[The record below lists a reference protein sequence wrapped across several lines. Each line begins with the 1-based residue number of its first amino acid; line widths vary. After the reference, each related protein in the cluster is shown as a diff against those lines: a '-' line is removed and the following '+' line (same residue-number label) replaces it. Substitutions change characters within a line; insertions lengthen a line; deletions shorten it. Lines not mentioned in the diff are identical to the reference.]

1 MKGIEVPEKT
11 EDFTADPV
19 ELFFDL
25 AFVFAFSQ
33 LVGRLLHDAD
43 WAGVGKTALLFWM
56 IWLPWSQFTWAANA
70 VSGNGRAVRVFFLV
84 ATAASVPMA
93 ASISTAFDDGGPVF
107 AISICVIMAMGI
119 STMLLGVGDDPA
131 IRRANRLW
139 GTPIV
144 VAMVV
149 LLVGSA
155 LDGGAR
161 IAVWCLMALIV
172 MTAMGFA
179 GQGDWL
185 IRGGH
190 FAERHGLIL
199 IVALGE
205 IIVAIGIPVVV
216 DLEEG
221 HGLPGDTVL
230 ALVAAGAFAGIMW
243 WAYFDRV
250 APALEHRAESVVGDR
265 DRGRYARDIYTGAH
279 SVIVAGVVLTAAALE
294 EITLHPGDEI
304 PDAFRMML
312 FGGISMTL
320 VGVVVAIWRAFGV
333 LAGERLGGILLIGLI
348 VALTGSVD
356 GLVVLI
362 AVDLALVAVLATE
375 HVRIER

>member
-1 MKGIEVPEKT
+1 VKGIEIPEKT

-33 LVGRLLHDAD
+33 LVGRLIYDAD
-43 WAGVGKTALLFWM
+43 WTGVGKTALLFWL

-84 ATAASVPMA
+84 ATAACMPMA
-93 ASISTAFDDGGPVF
+93 ASISTAFDDGGPAF
-107 AISICVIMAMGI
+107 ALSICVIMAMGI
-119 STMLLGVGDDPA
+119 ATMFLGVAHDPA
-131 IRRANRLW
+131 IRRAIYLW

-144 VAMVV
+144 VSMVV
-149 LLVGSA
+149 LVVGAFLDGSA
-155 LDGGAR
+155 R
-161 IAVWCLMALIV
+161 IVAWCAMALIV
-172 MTAMGFA
+172 MVAMGSA
-179 GQGDWL
+179 GRGEWL

-199 IVALGE
+199 IIALGE
-205 IIVAIGIPVVV
+205 IIVAIGLPVVV

-221 HGLPGDTVL
+221 DGLAVRTIISL
-230 ALVAAGAFAGIMW
+230 IAAGAFAGLMW

-250 APALEHRAESVVGDR
+250 SPALEHRAEGIDGDR
-265 DRGRYARDIYTGAH
+265 QRGRYARDVYTGAH
-279 SVIVAGVVLTAAALE
+279 SVIVAGVVLSAAALE
-294 EITLHPGDEI
+294 EITIHPSDEI
-304 PDAFRMML
+304 LDSFRMML
-312 FGGISMTL
+312 VGGIGMTL
-320 VGVVVAIWRAFGV
+320 LGVVVAVWRAFGV
-333 LAGERLGGILLIGLI
+333 IARERLVAIAVIAVI
-348 VALTGSVD
+348 VAMTGSVS

-362 AVDLALVAVLATE
+362 VVDVVLLAMLAAE